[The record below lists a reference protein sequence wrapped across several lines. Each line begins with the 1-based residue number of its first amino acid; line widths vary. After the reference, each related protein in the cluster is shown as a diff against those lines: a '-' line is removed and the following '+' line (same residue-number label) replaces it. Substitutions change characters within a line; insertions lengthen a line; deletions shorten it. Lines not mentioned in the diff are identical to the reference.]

1 MVSMDDGVSSTA
13 DAVYL
18 RNCRPQTRMDS
29 EVSGQ
34 SRFPA
39 SLNLAG
45 SNRSETS
52 AVARSCFECGGPPPL
67 SSGETWLAGETAE
80 ALHFCRF
87 RVYPVTCHSKRKC
100 PQAGKWKRSSRRR
113 AAGCPK
119 RRQVAALESGPFDA
133 SRLRNATG
141 RSGLRVSDSFIKAT
155 KLTTRLTTK
164 FAPGFVPQ
172 AAIRLSLS

>member
-1 MVSMDDGVSSTA
+1 MAHGPPLSARPHEQGSYKSVAPPARYAWPDQTEMK
-13 DAVYL
+13 L
-18 RNCRPQTRMDS
+18 RRRLRP
-29 EVSGQ
+29 
-34 SRFPA
+34 
-39 SLNLAG
+39 
-45 SNRSETS
+45 
-52 AVARSCFECGGPPPL
+52 CFECGGPAPL
-67 SSGETWLAGETAE
+67 SSGETWLAGEPAE

-100 PQAGKWKRSSRRR
+100 PEAGKWKRSSRPR

-119 RRQVAALESGPFDA
+119 RRHVAALESGPFDA
-133 SRLRNATG
+133 SPLGNATG

-155 KLTTRLTTK
+155 KLTTRFTMK